1 MLTPDRKSAWVNVAG
16 DDFLGVID
24 LASGQVAAQVKTGKF
39 P

>member
-1 MLTPDRKSAWVNVAG
+1 VNVAG
-16 DDFLGVID
+16 DDLLAVVD